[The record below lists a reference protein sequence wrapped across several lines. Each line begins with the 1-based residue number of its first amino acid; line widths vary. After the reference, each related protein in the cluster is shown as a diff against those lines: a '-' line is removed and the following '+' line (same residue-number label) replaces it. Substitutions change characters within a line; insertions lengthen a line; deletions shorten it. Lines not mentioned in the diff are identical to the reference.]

1 MKSIYKIAE
10 CIDKEKQ
17 SFKPLDQA
25 IPETKYAW
33 TFLLLPRS
41 YFCLKQFRSSFL
53 SHETV
58 KSHN

>member
-33 TFLLLPRS
+33 TYYYYCQEVIFALNSLDLV
-41 YFCLKQFRSSFL
+41 FCHMKL
-53 SHETV
+53 
-58 KSHN
+58 